1 LWGVKKIFDCK
12 LELWPIVFWATL
24 SGCQTDSWESPT
36 SDSSRRPEAIVA
48 ECTLCHS
55 TQEVQRGPI
64 LHGMDNWYLL
74 DQIQKF
80 HSGVRGRD
88 SDNRSEYLMGSAVK
102 KIRNDYEMALAANWF
117 SKQEPLPAIRTVKGD
132 LEAGAELY
140 ATRCASCHGEE
151 AEGKRETL
159 SPSLT
164 CLEGW
169 YFLDQMKKFR
179 SGDRGNNLADL
190 GGKSMSA
197 AVNGM
202 SNQQFKDVV
211 AYVVETFGP
220 PEAPSWRDKI
230 LKRISDSKDASSKY

>member
-1 LWGVKKIFDCK
+1 MWGVKKIFDCK
-12 LELWPIVFWATL
+12 LVLWGIAFWATL

-55 TQEVQRGPI
+55 TQEAQRGPI

-88 SDNRSEYLMGSAVK
+88 SDNRSEYLMGTAVK

-164 CLEGW
+164 RLEGW
-169 YFLDQMKKFR
+169 YFIDQMKKFR
-179 SGDRGNNLADL
+179 SGARGSNLADL

>member
-1 LWGVKKIFDCK
+1 
-12 LELWPIVFWATL
+12 
-24 SGCQTDSWESPT
+24 
-36 SDSSRRPEAIVA
+36 
-48 ECTLCHS
+48 
-55 TQEVQRGPI
+55 
-64 LHGMDNWYLL
+64 MDNWYLL

-88 SDNRSEYLMGSAVK
+88 SENRSEYLMGAAVK

-132 LEAGAELY
+132 LKAGAKLY
-140 ATRCASCHGEE
+140 ATRCASCHGEK

-164 CLEGW
+164 RLEGW
-169 YFLDQMKKFR
+169 YFIDQMKKFR
-179 SGDRGNNLADL
+179 SGARGSNLADL
-190 GGKSMSA
+190 GGRSMSA

-220 PEAPSWRDKI
+220 PEAPSLRDKI
-230 LKRISDSKDASSKY
+230 LQRIADSKDANATP

>member
-1 LWGVKKIFDCK
+1 
-12 LELWPIVFWATL
+12 
-24 SGCQTDSWESPT
+24 
-36 SDSSRRPEAIVA
+36 
-48 ECTLCHS
+48 
-55 TQEVQRGPI
+55 
-64 LHGMDNWYLL
+64 
-74 DQIQKF
+74 
-80 HSGVRGRD
+80 
-88 SDNRSEYLMGSAVK
+88 
-102 KIRNDYEMALAANWF
+102 
-117 SKQEPLPAIRTVKGD
+117 
-132 LEAGAELY
+132 
-140 ATRCASCHGEE
+140 
-151 AEGKRETL
+151 
-159 SPSLT
+159 
-164 CLEGW
+164 LEGW

>member
-1 LWGVKKIFDCK
+1 M
-12 LELWPIVFWATL
+12 
-24 SGCQTDSWESPT
+24 
-36 SDSSRRPEAIVA
+36 A

-55 TQEVQRGPI
+55 TQEAQRGPF

-88 SDNRSEYLMGSAVK
+88 SENRSEYLMGTAVK

-117 SKQEPLPAIRTVKGD
+117 SQQEPLPAIRTVKGD
-132 LEAGAELY
+132 LKAGAKLY
-140 ATRCASCHGEE
+140 ATRCASCHGEK

-164 CLEGW
+164 RLEGW
-169 YFLDQMKKFR
+169 YFIDQMKKFR
-179 SGDRGNNLADL
+179 SGARGSNLADL

-220 PEAPSWRDKI
+220 PEAPSLRDKI
-230 LKRISDSKDASSKY
+230 LQRIADGKDANATP

>member
-1 LWGVKKIFDCK
+1 MKKIFDCK
-12 LELWPIVFWATL
+12 LGLWATVFWATL
-24 SGCQTDSWESPT
+24 SGCQTDSWESST

-117 SKQEPLPAIRTVKGD
+117 PNRNLFQPFAPFPATWKRGRSYTLPGAHPVTAKRPRGSGKPSHLPLPVWRDG
-132 LEAGAELY
+132 
-140 ATRCASCHGEE
+140 
-151 AEGKRETL
+151 TL
-159 SPSLT
+159 SI
-164 CLEGW
+164 
-169 YFLDQMKKFR
+169 K
-179 SGDRGNNLADL
+179 
-190 GGKSMSA
+190 
-197 AVNGM
+197 
-202 SNQQFKDVV
+202 
-211 AYVVETFGP
+211 
-220 PEAPSWRDKI
+220 
-230 LKRISDSKDASSKY
+230 